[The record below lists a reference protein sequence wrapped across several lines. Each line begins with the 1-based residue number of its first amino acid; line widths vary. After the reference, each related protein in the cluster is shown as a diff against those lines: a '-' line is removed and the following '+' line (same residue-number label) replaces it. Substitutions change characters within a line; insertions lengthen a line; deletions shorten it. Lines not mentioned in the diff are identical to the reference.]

1 MPKKKKQKQKQ
12 KQKHNSL
19 LTYIVTSKLCYA
31 LEEHRLNG
39 IFIFKPLFRFTF
51 WYGNDLFYLNQIS
64 FKMNGKLWQFNM
76 ESRENLILKES

>member
-1 MPKKKKQKQKQ
+1 MSPVAIFWVRTSIVLKGLKQLHNLIGGFSFAKKKKKKQ

-39 IFIFKPLFRFTF
+39 IFFFSNL
-51 WYGNDLFYLNQIS
+51 YLDLHFDMVVIS
-64 FKMNGKLWQFNM
+64 F
-76 ESRENLILKES
+76 I